1 MSYSEVLNTLRARG
15 LKITPQ
21 RVEVL
26 RFLEANRIH
35 PTAQRVYEHVI
46 AKVGSVSFTTIYNTL
61 HLLEKIG
68 VMKKIVISEN
78 TTVYDINTK
87 PHGHFV
93 CRNCGQI
100 FDIDFSISLDSLPGQ
115 VDATQLIVY
124 GTCDEC
130 LNSTGS
136 R

>member
-1 MSYSEVLNTLRARG
+1 MSHLEVLNTLKAKG

-26 RFLEANRIH
+26 RFLEKNRIH
-35 PTAQRVYEHVI
+35 PTAQRVYDHVV

-68 VMKKIVISEN
+68 AIKRVVISEN
-78 TTVYDINTK
+78 TTVYDVNTK

-100 FDIDFSISLDSLPGQ
+100 FDIDFRIFLDGIPGQ
-115 VDATQLIVY
+115 VNAMQLVAY
-124 GTCDEC
+124 GICKEC